1 METEFVQIISTVDRE
16 DIALL
21 LVKRAV
27 KSRLAACGR
36 VIGPV
41 SSFYWW
47 KESLQSADEYLMEFK
62 TLAAKADELV
72 EFLKSNHTYENPEIL
87 VTPII
92 GGSREYLDWLRGE
105 TGR

>member
-1 METEFVQIISTVDRE
+1 MTSTVDRE

-21 LVKRAV
+21 LVERAV
-27 KSRLAACGR
+27 KSKLAACGR
-36 VIGPV
+36 VGGPV

-47 KESLQSADEYLMEFK
+47 KGSLRREGEYLMEFK
-62 TLAAKADELV
+62 TRAAMADDLLG
-72 EFLKSNHTYENPEIL
+72 FLKSNHTYENPEIL

-105 TGR
+105 TGG

>member
-1 METEFVQIISTVDRE
+1 VETEFVQVTSTVDRE

-36 VIGPV
+36 VSGPV

-47 KESLQSADEYLMEFK
+47 KGSLQREDEYLMAFK
-62 TLAAKADELV
+62 TLAATAEKLL
-72 EFLKSNHTYENPEIL
+72 EFLKANHTYENPEIL
-87 VTPII
+87 VTPIV